1 MRPRASIAG
10 TSLVAVGA
18 ALLYLAGTQVG
29 LLLTPH
35 NQPVSLLWPPNALLL
50 AMLLLSPQRAWLWC
64 ALAIVPVHFVIQ
76 LRNDIPIATSVGWY
90 FTNVGE
96 SMLAAFCLRRVYPA
110 RELFRSLNAF
120 AFFLLVSV
128 VGVTGLTSFLDAA
141 VVIGTAVD
149 QTYWGLWERRFV
161 SNALATLTLVPPIV
175 MLGTSNLRQI
185 LSRKPSGAIE
195 ATLLGAA
202 ALFAVDRLFAI
213 NIDTQ
218 ATIPPLIYTLLP
230 LLFWAAV
237 RFGPTGVSLLQ
248 LLAAGAMLWAAR
260 ERLPFSIYDVWSLQM
275 LLAMLNVL
283 SLSLA
288 VVVRESRRLQTLHSA
303 VLKSI
308 QDAVAIVD
316 VRGFVIE
323 TNDAWNGGGT
333 RALRSRFMGAK
344 RRENYLENVRAD
356 VEGSRDAARLVA
368 GLEAVLAGTQ
378 PYFEMEYASEQN
390 VWFALSIVPLTGQ
403 RRGAVI
409 THVDITARKIADAET
424 THLRDELA
432 LAGRVMTMGML
443 SASLTHELSQPLAA
457 VLGNAQAAR
466 RMVAR
471 EHHENRELESILA
484 DVVSASHRA
493 SSILARL
500 RDWFKS
506 GKHEEQI
513 LSVNDIVIEV
523 LTLLQGELLRRAV
536 IVSSDLTRSDP
547 EVRGDRLQL
556 QQVVLNLLLNACDA
570 MKYETPPERRVLIR
584 TQVIDHHVQLCISD
598 VGGGFPPGRL
608 ESVFDPFVTTKRT
621 GLGVG
626 LALCRAIVHAHNGEL
641 TARNNDG
648 PGATVCCA
656 LPWVGERSPM
666 TAKTVAEVAT
676 SSR

>member
-1 MRPRASIAG
+1 LLAAASAAG
-10 TSLVAVGA
+10 
-18 ALLYLAGTQVG
+18 LYLAGTQVG
-29 LLLTPH
+29 LLLTPQ

-50 AMLLLSPQRAWLWC
+50 AVLLLSPQRSWAWC
-64 ALAIVPVHFVIQ
+64 ALAIVPVHFGIQ
-76 LRNDIPIATSVGWY
+76 LLNGIPLTTSVGWY

-96 SMLAAFCLRRVYPA
+96 SLLAAFCLRHFYPA
-110 RELFRSLNAF
+110 RELFRSLNGF
-120 AFFLLVSV
+120 ALFLLVSV
-128 VGVTGLTSFLDAA
+128 IGATGLTSFLDAA
-141 VVIGTAVD
+141 VVIGTGSD

-195 ATLLGAA
+195 ATLLGAG
-202 ALFAVDRLFAI
+202 ALFAVDRLFAMRI
-213 NIDTQ
+213 GTQ

-230 LLFWAAV
+230 LLLWAAI

-248 LLAAGAMLWAAR
+248 LVAAGAMLLAAR
-260 ERLPFSIYDVWSLQM
+260 ERAPFSIYDVWSLQM
-275 LLAMLNVL
+275 LLAMLSVL

-288 VVVRESRRLQTLHSA
+288 VVVREGRRLQTLHSA

-308 QDAVAIVD
+308 QDAVAIID

-333 RALRSRFMGAK
+333 RAFRSPFVVG
-344 RRENYLENVRAD
+344 RRHENYLENIRAG
-356 VEGSRDAARLVA
+356 VERSRDAARLVA
-368 GLEAVLAGTQ
+368 GLEAVLAGAQ
-378 PYFEMEYASEQN
+378 PYFEMEYASDQN
-390 VWFALSIVPLTGQ
+390 VWFVVSIVPLTGA

-409 THVDITARKIADAET
+409 THADITARKIADAET

-432 LAGRVMTMGML
+432 LAGRVMTMGMM

-466 RMVAR
+466 RLLAR
-471 EHHENRELESILA
+471 ETHAHPELESILA

-493 SSILARL
+493 SSILAQL
-500 RDWFKS
+500 RGWFKS
-506 GKHEEQI
+506 GKHDEQI
-513 LSVNDIVIEV
+513 LSVNDIVIDV

-536 IVSSDLTRSDP
+536 IVSSDLARSDP
-547 EVRGDRLQL
+547 EIRGDRLQL
-556 QQVVLNLLLNACDA
+556 QQVVLNLVLNACDA
-570 MKYETPPERRVLIR
+570 MKYETPSGRRAVVR
-584 TQVIDHHVQLCISD
+584 TLVIDHHVQLCVSD
-598 VGGGFPPGRL
+598 VGAGFPPGRL
-608 ESVFDPFVTTKRT
+608 ESVFDPFVTTKPT

-641 TARNNDG
+641 TARNNEG

-656 LPWVGERSPM
+656 LPCTGERSPV
-666 TAKTVAEVAT
+666 TSNRVGEVAT
-676 SSR
+676 TSR